1 MYRINSATVG
11 PVSPPQVELDEIDK
25 LIISELQRDGRIS
38 YADLAP
44 KVGLSPA
51 ATRQRVQRLIE
62 SDTVRILAV
71 TDPQSIGYPV
81 MAMLGIRV
89 NGDVTAVADALAE
102 IPGVI
107 YVVFSSG
114 QFDLLVEMISQDSMS
129 LLARIND
136 SVRTVAGV
144 ESIEN
149 FLYFGTHTHRFGW
162 PIP

>member
-1 MYRINSATVG
+1 VDRVTPSV
-11 PVSPPQVELDEIDK
+11 PDLDDIDK
-25 LIISELQRDGRIS
+25 LIIAELQRDGRIS

-44 KVGLSPA
+44 RVGLSPA

-62 SDTVRILAV
+62 SETVRIVAV

-107 YVVFSSG
+107 YVVYSSG
-114 QFDLLVEMISQDSMS
+114 QFDLLVEMISETSMS
-129 LLARIND
+129 LLGRINE
-136 SVRTVAGV
+136 SVRCVPGV
-144 ESIEN
+144 ESVEN